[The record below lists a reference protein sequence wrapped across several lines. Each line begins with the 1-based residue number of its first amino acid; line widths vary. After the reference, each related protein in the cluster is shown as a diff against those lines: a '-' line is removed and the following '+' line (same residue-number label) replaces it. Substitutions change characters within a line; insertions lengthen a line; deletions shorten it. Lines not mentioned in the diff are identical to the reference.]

1 MDLDAACTKIASN
14 LLREENDYK
23 FALDLMKQQIEQ
35 TNRLHESKILE
46 FRRKFQAYEKG
57 ITQTNFGI
65 VLISAPVSNSNM
77 KGEINHVMSAMLDR
91 YNQLDD
97 SSKQALMHQA
107 ISSNNEVLQS
117 RLVMLRDA
125 DKKDG
130 LSLAKLAKEIIKL
143 ADTYKVPELKF
154 DEQATQQGDNYHTWI
169 MKLCPILAMFP
180 QTASG
185 LPGDS
190 IIPFQDP
197 HSNRNRAFYLL
208 LSARTDSY
216 FQRAIKQHEPFG
228 DKVLELIQK

>member
-46 FRRKFQAYEKG
+46 FTRKFQPYEKG

-65 VLISAPVSNSNM
+65 ALISAPVSNSNM

-154 DEQATQQGDNYHTWI
+154 DEQVTN
-169 MKLCPILAMFP
+169 IL
-180 QTASG
+180 G
-185 LPGDS
+185 
-190 IIPFQDP
+190 
-197 HSNRNRAFYLL
+197 
-208 LSARTDSY
+208 
-216 FQRAIKQHEPFG
+216 
-228 DKVLELIQK
+228 